1 MKRVRLKI
9 STLTLQVSSDQIDI
23 RTRLFLIPQAWRFVV
38 FGRITGV
45 TGVGRSGPGGKSGAH
60 KVYNFFIGAAAL
72 SMHVCISTYHTAGAL
87 GRKKEHGAENSFDG
101 VEQYIGA
108 RQEDTLD

>member
-23 RTRLFLIPQAWRFVV
+23 RTRLFLIPQAWRFFV

-72 SMHVCISTYHTAGAL
+72 SMHVCISTYHTAVLSVGKRNM
-87 GRKKEHGAENSFDG
+87 GRK
-101 VEQYIGA
+101 
-108 RQEDTLD
+108 TLLTALSST